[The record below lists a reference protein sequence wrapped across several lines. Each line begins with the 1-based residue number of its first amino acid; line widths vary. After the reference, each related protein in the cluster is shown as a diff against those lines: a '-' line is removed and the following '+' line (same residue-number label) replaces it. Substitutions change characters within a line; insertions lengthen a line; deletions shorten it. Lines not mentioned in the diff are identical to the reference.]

1 MKYNTLLAGGI
12 LLLLIG
18 CDAGT
23 DERQKN
29 ASPYFDLKGYFEK
42 EAGRLIKANP
52 EVRKTVGINNSH
64 ETKTLKIADWK
75 RELSSISSADINK
88 TSWRGAFRIICSENK
103 VTYTSDDSKVPV
115 KELSVF
121 YRNNIAS
128 GFLVLIKNSNAL
140 YTSTDSLMY
149 YPDSL
154 YRIKK
159 NQQIKLLSEKNY
171 EIAIKF
177 R

>member
-1 MKYNTLLAGGI
+1 MKYNTLLAGSI
-12 LLLLIG
+12 LLFLLG
-18 CDAGT
+18 CNAGT

-42 EAGRLIKANP
+42 EANRLTKASP
-52 EVRKTVGINNSH
+52 AVRKTVGINGFS

-75 RELSSISSADINK
+75 RELSSISNADINK
-88 TSWRGAFRIICSENK
+88 ASWRGAFRIIRSENK
-103 VTYTSDDSKVPV
+103 VMYRSDDRKVPV
-115 KELSVF
+115 KELCIF
-121 YRNNIAS
+121 YRDTIAS
-128 GFLVLIKNSNAL
+128 GFLVLIRNSNAL
-140 YTSTDSLMY
+140 YTSTDSLIY

-171 EIAIKF
+171 EITIKF

>member
-1 MKYNTLLAGGI
+1 MKYNILLAGSI
-12 LLLLIG
+12 LLFVLG
-18 CDAGT
+18 CDTAT
-23 DERQKN
+23 DEQQKN
-29 ASPYFDLKGYFEK
+29 ASSYFDIKGYFEK
-42 EAGRLIKANP
+42 EAGRLTKVSP
-52 EVRKTVGINNSH
+52 EVRKTVGINGSY

-75 RELSSISSADINK
+75 RELSSISNADINK
-88 TSWRGAFRIICSENK
+88 ASWRGAFRIIRSENK
-103 VTYTSDDSKVPV
+103 VTYRSDDRKVPV
-115 KELSVF
+115 KELCVF
-121 YRNNIAS
+121 YRDNVVS

-140 YTSTDSLMY
+140 YTSTDSLIY

-154 YRIKK
+154 YRIIK

>member
-1 MKYNTLLAGGI
+1 MRYHTLLAGSI
-12 LLLLIG
+12 LLFLLG
-18 CDAGT
+18 CNAET

-42 EAGRLIKANP
+42 EANRLTKAGVIVN
-52 EVRKTVGINNSH
+52 KTVGINGAH

-75 RELSSISSADINK
+75 RELSSISNADINK
-88 TSWRGAFRIICSENK
+88 ASWRGAFKVTRSENE
-103 VTYTSDDSKVPV
+103 VTYRSDDRKVPV
-115 KELSVF
+115 KALTVF
-121 YRNNIAS
+121 YKDGIAS
-128 GFLVLIKNSNAL
+128 GFLVLIRNKNAL
-140 YTSTDSLMY
+140 YTSTDSLTY

-154 YRIKK
+154 YQIKK

-171 EIAIKF
+171 EISIKF